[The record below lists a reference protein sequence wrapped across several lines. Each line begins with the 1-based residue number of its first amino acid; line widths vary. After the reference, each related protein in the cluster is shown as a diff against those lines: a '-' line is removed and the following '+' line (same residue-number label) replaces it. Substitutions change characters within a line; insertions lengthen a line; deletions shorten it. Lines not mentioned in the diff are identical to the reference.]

1 MRTASSS
8 IPGAHREG
16 VEGDHFLV
24 CPPMIVT
31 EADIDDILGLLVSS
45 LDRFAAEAGLPVA
58 RGRMTKIIIS
68 CAVTGSIH
76 TPSMTPHLPITA
88 DEIASDSVAAAEAG
102 AAILHLHARNPED
115 ARPSADP
122 DHFMAFLPRIKQA
135 SDAVLNLTTGGSATM
150 TLDERLRAPMTAEP
164 EMCSVNMGS
173 MNFALYP
180 AAARNHRLRAT
191 TGKSRS
197 WKTPTTSS
205 SRTLPR
211 DIAHVIKEMGEKR
224 GARFEFECYDV
235 GHLYMLRH
243 FLDRGLVAAPL
254 FIQFV
259 FGVLGGIGADP
270 ENLTHMKRIADKL
283 FGDAYQWSALAAG
296 RHQIPITTMAAAMG
310 GHVRVGLEDSIY
322 IARGELARSNADQV
336 ALIREIVEKRG
347 RIVATPDDARDM
359 LGLKGA
365 DRTAF

>member
-1 MRTASSS
+1 
-8 IPGAHREG
+8 
-16 VEGDHFLV
+16 
-24 CPPMIVT
+24 
-31 EADIDDILGLLVSS
+31 
-45 LDRFAAEAGLPVA
+45 
-58 RGRMTKIIIS
+58 MTKIIIS

-88 DEIASDSVAAAEAG
+88 DDIASQSVDAAAAG
-102 AAILHLHARNPED
+102 AAILHLHARDPAD
-115 ARPSADP
+115 GRPSADP

-150 TLDERLRAPMTAEP
+150 TLDERLRAPMTAAP

-180 AAARNHRLRAT
+180 AA
-191 TGKSRS
+191 SRITDWRHDWEKPFLENS
-197 WKTPTTSS
+197 DDLIFKNT
-205 SRTLPR
+205 PR
-211 DIAHVIKEMGEKR
+211 DIAHVIAEMGDKR

-243 FLDRGLVAAPL
+243 FLDRGLVEAPL

-283 FGDAYQWSALAAG
+283 FGDGYQWSALAAG

-336 ALIREIVEKRG
+336 ALIRQIVEKLG
-347 RIVATPDDARDM
+347 RVVATPDDAREM
-359 LGLKGA
+359 LDLKGA